1 MSTFSHQVP
10 LSRKTSE
17 GSGAGQRPLKNPTS
31 PRSGTAHRFPPRTER
46 HSAAH
51 PCFLGTEVIRYVTRS
66 RVRRF
71 ERFAHSIPER
81 RYLSRFYAPLNDVL
95 AVTFR
100 SREQLAYGGWL
111 NRCAG

>member
-1 MSTFSHQVP
+1 MQVIRSRADVCQECRSVRVICVGCLVLGEFTFVLCS
-10 LSRKTSE
+10 
-17 GSGAGQRPLKNPTS
+17 
-31 PRSGTAHRFPPRTER
+31 
-46 HSAAH
+46 
-51 PCFLGTEVIRYVTRS
+51 LGTEVIRYVTRS

-81 RYLSRFYAPLNDVL
+81 RYLSRFYAPLNNVL

-111 NRCAG
+111 NRCTG